1 MEFKTMNE
9 ATIKDLQEEL
19 RREKRNGKSMACR
32 LGRMHKRN
40 QEQKETIEMLK
51 EKLGEQA

>member
-1 MEFKTMNE
+1 MNE